1 LFQVRLGLRGAASLP
16 AEVARDRLSAALDEL
31 DETIH
36 EIRDYAF
43 GGGQGPQPAS

>member
-1 LFQVRLGLRGAASLP
+1 
-16 AEVARDRLSAALDEL
+16 VAQERLSAAMDEL

-43 GGGQGPQPAS
+43 GGGEGLRPVS